1 MTVTVHEDVI
11 CAFCGS
17 LCDDLRV
24 EVEDNK
30 ISKVSRVCA
39 VGKNK
44 LLHAQSD
51 IPPFM
56 INGTETTMDEA
67 FTEAAKILAGAK
79 APMIYGLS
87 STSTEAINEAVAL
100 TELIGGTID
109 NCSSY

>member
-1 MTVTVHEDVI
+1 MTVIVHEDVV
-11 CAFCGS
+11 CAYCGC

-30 ISKVSRVCA
+30 ITKVSHVCA

-44 LLHAQSD
+44 LMHAQSD

-56 INGTETTMDEA
+56 INGLETTMQEA
-67 FTEAAKILAGAK
+67 VAEAARILADAK

-100 TELIGGTID
+100 TELIGGMVD